1 MNHPVFDFELYQKI
15 SSRLGRQEKL
25 LLKKV
30 HGSQAYL
37 KLLGSVSRTRVLK
50 KKLILA
56 YLKELAIYAVAKDL
70 LPVIANL
77 YTDGVLKDTR
87 LYKIVENNWASY
99 LNQQQR
105 ARLKTKELA

>member
-25 LLKKV
+25 LLKKMN
-30 HGSQAYL
+30 GSQAYL
-37 KLLGSVSRTRVLK
+37 RLHASVSRTRVLK

-56 YLKELAIYAVAKDL
+56 YLKELALYAVAKDL
-70 LPVIANL
+70 LPALPAL
-77 YTDGVLKDTR
+77 YADGVLKDTR

-105 ARLKTKELA
+105 ARLKSKELA